1 MEMQKLIITLPQAK
15 LWWPIWLPHCPQQW
29 LLLCN
34 SSPRTLSQFLRYG
47 RLHLP
52 VFLFFKNTF
61 FKVIFILVQETFW
74 TQKSYWPSRH
84 GTFLTGPSDTAWEFH
99 RSQSQQLMQRCQT
112 ACDHC
117 FEYSATN
124 TFKKIKIKKKKLTGY
139 SWLCTENEM
148 ASNHGAVHKCLLKGI
163 ANTCLFEGVNS
174 KRLLRC
180 FHTCFSVAM

>member
-124 TFKKIKIKKKKLTGY
+124 TFKKIKIKKKKNWQVIHDSVLKMK
-139 SWLCTENEM
+139 WLATMVQCTNAYWKE
-148 ASNHGAVHKCLLKGI
+148 
-163 ANTCLFEGVNS
+163 
-174 KRLLRC
+174 
-180 FHTCFSVAM
+180 